1 MFSCGI
7 TEPGIDCERQQQ
19 EQHQRRAHRGELA
32 PRPPGQLAGREV
44 ARERGRLT
52 VVGGPLPEVGLE
64 VGHTG
69 TVNPW
74 TTCSWSHCT
83 MRSHQPVTSRMPTR
97 IIITPPRRTTSIWW
111 RRTTANAP
119 SMRR

>member
-7 TEPGIDCERQQQ
+7 TEPGIDASASSRSSTSAVRIEVSWR
-19 EQHQRRAHRGELA
+19 HVHRASSRVVRSL
-32 PRPPGQLAGREV
+32 GQ
-44 ARERGRLT
+44 RGRLA
-52 VVGGPLPEVGLE
+52 VVGGPLPGRLE

-111 RRTTANAP
+111 RRITANAP